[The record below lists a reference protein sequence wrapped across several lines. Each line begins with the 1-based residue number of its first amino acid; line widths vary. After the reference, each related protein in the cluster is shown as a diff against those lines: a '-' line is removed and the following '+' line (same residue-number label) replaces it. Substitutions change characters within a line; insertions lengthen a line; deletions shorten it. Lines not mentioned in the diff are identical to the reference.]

1 VSQQPPLIT
10 ISADDSLSAD
20 DVSRKTFPTVRRGFD
35 PAEVRNFLH
44 YVADGLRV
52 ASEREHD
59 LASQVTEANARAESP
74 EITDSMLARAL
85 GSETARVLQTAH
97 EAAHE
102 IVARAEARSAEL
114 LEEAS
119 TVHERSQRDADAE
132 ATRILAAATAEI
144 ETARESLRAEAA
156 RLMETTKSDCREM
169 VAEAREVRS
178 RILQDLSTRR
188 KTIRAQIDQ
197 LLAGRVTVLSALG
210 GARDSIDD
218 ITERLA
224 RGVHEESIP
233 ADESG
238 ARESTD
244 EDIEADLSRRDAS
257 VDVRLAQPAPV
268 LEEEPPPAPDTAPEA
283 GVEPDAE
290 PPLQAQAP
298 VVDELFAKIRA
309 SSSEDAHAD
318 AGGDAVV
325 APVQKE
331 GEAPAPVEPE
341 AEAEAEV
348 EVEVEVAKPTPSPA
362 QSDSEVA
369 LSRRDEL
376 LEPAFVQLA
385 RSLKRALQD
394 DQNEL
399 QDRLRQAPVGAG
411 LDDVFALEEQRERL
425 SQAALAG
432 MEAAWV
438 AGSEFAGASGS
449 AASGGAALHSAT
461 SLAAEVCG
469 SLRPRIENGLG
480 ELGGGDKTLND
491 VIGAAYR
498 DLKGGR
504 LEVMAGDHATSAFA
518 AGEVAAL
525 HRKRGPQLEVT
536 WLVDDGGTPCP
547 DCADNALA
555 GQQELGREFPTG
567 QTHPPAHPGCRCVLV
582 PAG

>member
-44 YVADGLRV
+44 YVADSLRV
-52 ASEREHD
+52 ASEHERD
-59 LASQVTEANARAESP
+59 LASQVAEANARAESP

-102 IVARAEARSAEL
+102 IVARAETRSAEL

-119 TVHERSQRDADAE
+119 TVHDRSQRDAEAE
-132 ATRILAAATAEI
+132 ASRILAVATAEI

-233 ADESG
+233 ADETG
-238 ARESTD
+238 AREPTD
-244 EDIEADLSRRDAS
+244 EEIEADLSRHDAS
-257 VDVRLAQPAPV
+257 VDARLAEPSPAS
-268 LEEEPPPAPDTAPEA
+268 EEEPPPAPVAAPES
-283 GVEPDAE
+283 GEEPDAE
-290 PPLQAQAP
+290 APAQAP

-309 SSSEDAHAD
+309 SSSEDAN
-318 AGGDAVV
+318 V
-325 APVQKE
+325 APRPAE
-331 GEAPAPVEPE
+331 GEAEADLE
-341 AEAEAEV
+341 AEADAE
-348 EVEVEVAKPTPSPA
+348 EPMSTPSPSPV
-362 QSDSEVA
+362 QTDSEVA
-369 LSRRDEL
+369 LARRDEL
-376 LEPAFVQLA
+376 FEPAFVQLA

-438 AGSEFAGASGS
+438 AGREFAGAPGQAGSGD
-449 AASGGAALHSAT
+449 AALQNAT

-555 GQQELGREFPTG
+555 GQQEVGREFPTG
-567 QTHPPAHPGCRCVLV
+567 QRHPPAHPGCRCVLV